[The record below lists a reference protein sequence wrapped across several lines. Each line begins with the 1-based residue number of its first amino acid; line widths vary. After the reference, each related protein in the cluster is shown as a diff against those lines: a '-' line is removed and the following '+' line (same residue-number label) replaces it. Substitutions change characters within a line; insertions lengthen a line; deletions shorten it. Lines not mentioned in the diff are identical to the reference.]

1 MADAQVIREEAK
13 VWFED
18 FIHNDVQKV
27 PNKGNVEVEQM
38 LEKARSGEIRSVAVV
53 GVKPNHHVFSC
64 WHSEGQY
71 YTLTGGLSWLSHR
84 MNSGDS

>member
-1 MADAQVIREEAK
+1 MNGKVVSLNGEAVTGQPVPETIELLEQV
-13 VWFED
+13 
-18 FIHNDVQKV
+18 
-27 PNKGNVEVEQM
+27 

-53 GVKPNHHVFSC
+53 GVKPNYHVFSC

-71 YTLTGGLSWLSHR
+71 YTLIGGLSWLSHR